1 VAALARRLMQ
11 AIGEVIRWL
20 PVALV
25 AQVFGRDAER
35 ALSELE
41 IKSAACDLLRDW
53 ESHGAH
59 IYIPR
64 HDRDYAIGVGLRML
78 TLRRIVEERDG
89 LFRAVPE
96 NLPVLAYYA
105 NSVAHFAG
113 GVAQA
118 VPLAE
123 PAAAAA
129 VT

>member
-1 VAALARRLMQ
+1 MRDGFVLGEGAAMIVL
-11 AIGEVIRWL
+11 E
-20 PVALV
+20 
-25 AQVFGRDAER
+25 
-35 ALSELE
+35 ELE
-41 IKSAACDLLRDW
+41 HAKTR
-53 ESHGAH
+53 GAH
-59 IYIPR
+59 IYVPR

-78 TLRRIVEERDG
+78 TLRHIVAERDG
-89 LFRAVPE
+89 LFIAVPE

-129 VT
+129 LT